1 VGERRDAA
9 ARGFL
14 FLSVLFFAEE
24 ESKVIDGVVP
34 LPGEEGFAAK
44 RVVVVDGRRRRERRR
59 L

>member
-14 FLSVLFFAEE
+14 FLSVLFFTEE
-24 ESKVIDGVVP
+24 ESKVIDGAISF
-34 LPGEEGFAAK
+34 PGEGFAAK
-44 RVVVVDGRRRRERRR
+44 RVVVVDGRRRRKRRR

>member
-1 VGERRDAA
+1 VGERRHAA

-14 FLSVLFFAEE
+14 VLSVLLFAEE
-24 ESKVIDGVVP
+24 ESKVIDGVVS
-34 LPGEEGFAAK
+34 LPGEGFAAK